1 MPTQSSI
8 SSAQPSVVQ
17 FARGI
22 PPLEAIATT
31 ELTAQAEA
39 VLEERNDIFQ
49 YAPLGRNQGDPNLRD
64 QLGAFHG
71 VAAEDIFVGNG
82 SLQVLDLL
90 AGYFLKNRRALV
102 YVEAPTYDRA
112 IEIFERHG
120 AEVVGIPLE
129 ADGLDIECL
138 QRRLASDVP
147 ALLYTI
153 PDFQNPAGVT
163 LSLEKR
169 KALVDLAATHG
180 FTILEDI
187 PYRELRYHGT
197 APALLRE
204 LSDRG
209 AVITIASLSKILSPG
224 LRIGYAISNK
234 NTSQALAGLAEGTY
248 LSPVP
253 FCQAVAARSFATGL
267 VDSSIKRV
275 RELLRPRH
283 DQAMAAAQKWLGDN
297 ILCIPN
303 GGYYLGVRLRTDMM
317 EASFLKS
324 ARAEGVVLTRGSG
337 FYSKSQQPGQG
348 TLFLRLPFQALDP
361 AEFAKGLERLVKVAE
376 TAEPQENAVYA
387 GGPA

>member
-1 MPTQSSI
+1 MPTESNMSP
-8 SSAQPSVVQ
+8 AQPSVVQ
-17 FARGI
+17 FARGV

-39 VLEERNDIFQ
+39 VLQERNDIFQ
-49 YAPLGRNQGDPNLRD
+49 YAPLGKNQGDPKLRD
-64 QLGAFHG
+64 QLATFHR
-71 VAAEDIFVGNG
+71 VAADDIFVGNG

-120 AEVVGIPLE
+120 GEVVGIPLE
-129 ADGLDIECL
+129 SDGLDIEWL
-138 QRRLASDVP
+138 QKRLKSEVP

-153 PDFQNPAGVT
+153 PDFQNPAGAT

-197 APALLRE
+197 QPSLLRE
-204 LSDRG
+204 LSDRST
-209 AVITIASLSKILSPG
+209 VITIGSLSKVLSPG
-224 LRIGYAISNK
+224 LRIGYAISDK
-234 NTSQALAGLAEGTY
+234 DTSQALAALAEGTY

-283 DQAMAAAQKWLGDN
+283 DQAVAAAREQLGDAV
-297 ILCIPN
+297 LCIPD
-303 GGYYLGVRLRTDMM
+303 GGYYLSVLLRTDMS
-317 EASFLKS
+317 EASFLES
-324 ARAEGVVLTRGSG
+324 ARAEGIVLTVGSR
-337 FYSKSQQPGQG
+337 FYPQSLQPAQG
-348 TLFLRLPFQALDP
+348 TLFIRLPFQGLDP
-361 AEFAKGLERLVKVAE
+361 ATFAEGIQRLVKVAAPQDK
-376 TAEPQENAVYA
+376 TAYA
-387 GGPA
+387 GDSA

>member
-1 MPTQSSI
+1 MPTQNNSSP
-8 SSAQPSVVQ
+8 AQPSVVQ
-17 FARGI
+17 FARGV

-39 VLEERNDIFQ
+39 VLHERNDVFQ
-49 YAPLGRNQGDPNLRD
+49 YAPLGRNQGDPNLRE

-71 VAAEDIFVGNG
+71 VAADDIFVSNG

-90 AGYFLKNRRALV
+90 AGYFLQNRKALV

-112 IEIFERHG
+112 VEIFERHG

-129 ADGLDIECL
+129 GDGLDIEHL
-138 QRRLASDVP
+138 QKRLASNVP
-147 ALLYTI
+147 KLLYTI

-169 KALVDLAATHG
+169 KALLDLAATYG

-197 APALLRE
+197 APPLLRE
-204 LSDRG
+204 LSDRCT
-209 AVITIASLSKILSPG
+209 VITIATLSKVLSPG
-224 LRIGYAISNK
+224 LRIGYALSDK
-234 NTSQALAGLAEGTY
+234 NTAQALAALAEGTY

-267 VDSSIKRV
+267 VEPSIKRV

-283 DQAMAAAQKWLGDN
+283 DQAIAAAQEWLGDS
-297 ILCIPN
+297 IICIPN
-303 GGYYLGVRLRTDMM
+303 GGYYLGVRLRTEMS
-317 EASFLKS
+317 EASFLES
-324 ARAEGVVLTRGSG
+324 ARAAGVILTRGSG
-337 FYSKSQQPGQG
+337 FYPRSPQPDPG
-348 TLFLRLPFQALDP
+348 TLFLRLPFQALAP
-361 AEFAKGLERLVKVAE
+361 AEFADGVERLVKVAKR
-376 TAEPQENAVYA
+376 AAPQKSAVYV
-387 GGPA
+387 

>member
-1 MPTQSSI
+1 MPMQNNI
-8 SSAQPSVVQ
+8 SPAQPSVVQ

-39 VLEERNDIFQ
+39 VLQERNDIFQ
-49 YAPLGRNQGDPNLRD
+49 YAPLGRNQGDSNLRD
-64 QLGAFHG
+64 QLGAFHR
-71 VAAEDIFVGNG
+71 VDPEDIFVGNG
-82 SLQVLDLL
+82 SLQILDLV
-90 AGYFLKNRRALV
+90 AGHFLKNRRALV

-120 AEVVGIPLE
+120 AEVVGIPME
-129 ADGLDIECL
+129 GDGLDIEWL
-138 QRRLASDVP
+138 QRRLVSEVP

-169 KALVDLAATHG
+169 RALVDLAATHG

-204 LSDRG
+204 LGERRT
-209 AVITIASLSKILSPG
+209 VIMIGSLSKILSPG
-224 LRIGYAISNK
+224 LRIGYAISDK

-267 VDSSIKRV
+267 VDASLKRV

-283 DQAMAAAQKWLGDN
+283 DQAIAAAQEWLGDD

-303 GGYYLGVRLRTDMM
+303 GGYYLGVRLRT
-317 EASFLKS
+317 EVSETSFLES
-324 ARAEGVVLTRGSG
+324 ARAAGVILTRGSG
-337 FYSKSQQPGQG
+337 FYPKSQQPAQG
-348 TLFLRLPFQALDP
+348 TLFLRLPFQALAP
-361 AEFAKGLERLVKVAE
+361 VEFATGLERLVKVAQA
-376 TAEPQENAVYA
+376 TAPEENAVYI
-387 GGPA
+387 GGSA

>member
-1 MPTQSSI
+1 MLTQTSI
-8 SSAQPSVVQ
+8 SPAQPSVVQ
-17 FARGI
+17 FARGV

-31 ELTAQAEA
+31 ELAAQAEA
-39 VLEERNDIFQ
+39 VLQERNDIFQ

-90 AGYFLKNRRALV
+90 AGYFLQNRRARV

-120 AEVVGIPLE
+120 GEVVGIPLE
-129 ADGLDIECL
+129 ADGLDIEFL
-138 QRRLASDVP
+138 QRRLASDEAP
-147 ALLYTI
+147 ALVYTI

-169 KALVDLAATHG
+169 KALVELAAKHG

-204 LSDRG
+204 LSDG
-209 AVITIASLSKILSPG
+209 GTVITIASLSKILSPG
-224 LRIGYAISNK
+224 LRIGYALADK
-234 NTSQALAGLAEGTY
+234 NTSQALAALAEGTY

-253 FCQAVAARSFATGL
+253 FCQAVAARSFANGL

-283 DQAMAAAQKWLGDN
+283 DQAIAAAQEWLGDN
-297 ILCIPN
+297 IIGIPN
-303 GGYYLGVRLRTDMM
+303 GGYYLGVRMRTGMS
-317 EASFLKS
+317 EASFLES
-324 ARAEGVVLTRGSG
+324 ARAAGVVLTRGSG
-337 FYSKSQQPGQG
+337 FYPKSQQPGEG

-361 AEFAKGLERLVKVAE
+361 AEFADGVERLVKVAE
-376 TAEPQENAVYA
+376 TAAPQDNAVYA
-387 GGPA
+387 